1 MLAVGS
7 VYTVYAG
14 SIRASRKIFRDVF
27 DSVLRARLRWLDKVP
42 MGRVLNRFTGD
53 FINLDS
59 SLAGNFSRFAGA
71 ITQTIGIM
79 VAAIYV
85 SPFILICAVV
95 LLLGCM
101 YFGKAFLAAARTLK
115 RLESTNKSPVISHFA
130 ASLNGLST
138 IRAFAKT
145 SDFKNRMFTLIDC
158 YAACTWHTSLF
169 QNWLRIRIAATTS
182 LFAGTVATFVIK
194 KRGIDASLA
203 GFALSF
209 ALNFGSKVKEVINVS
224 TLLELDMNATERVFE
239 YRDLKIVDQGGDEV
253 RATWPEVGKVEVMG
267 LELGYAEDLPA
278 ILKGLTFTAEGNLR
292 IGVIGRT
299 GAGKST
305 LSLALF
311 RFLAARKGSMKIDG
325 VDISTIKLYDLR
337 KRLAIIPQDPVLFS
351 GTIRS
356 NFDPFSKFSD
366 YQLRE
371 ALMRVHLLPTAT
383 HTPNP
388 QLQNVSSSSSSTA
401 INTSSTTEN
410 KTRFLSLSSPIASSG
425 SNLSHGQRQLLCLA
439 RAILSQP
446 KVLILNEVTSA
457 VDMATDLLI
466 QRSIREEFANTT
478 LLVIA
483 HRLSTVA
490 DFDKILVMSEGREKE
505 FGTPRELLEKEGEE
519 AIFRGM
525 VAMSGEKE
533 ELEKMILGRLR

>member
-1 MLAVGS
+1 
-7 VYTVYAG
+7 
-14 SIRASRKIFRDVF
+14 
-27 DSVLRARLRWLDKVP
+27 

-59 SLAGNFSRFAGA
+59 SLAGKFSRFAGA

-79 VAAIYV
+79 VAAIFV

-101 YFGKAFLAAARTLK
+101 YFGKTFLAAARTVK
-115 RLESTNKSPVISHFA
+115 RLESTNKSPVISYFA
-130 ASLNGLST
+130 ASSNGLST

-145 SDFKNRMFTLIDC
+145 SDFKNRMFTLIDG
-158 YAACTWHTSLF
+158 YAACTWHTSLL

-239 YRDLKIVDQGGDEV
+239 YRDLKIEDQGGDEV

-278 ILKGLTFTAEGNLR
+278 ILKGLTFTAEGNLG
-292 IGVIGRT
+292 IGVIVRT
-299 GAGKST
+299 GAGKDHITVQTRPRNHFTLLQYAALTISGKST

-311 RFLAARKGSMKIDG
+311 RFLAARKGSIKIDG
-325 VDISTIKLYDLR
+325 VEVSTIKLYDLR

-356 NFDPFSKFSD
+356 NLDPFSEFSD

-383 HTPNP
+383 HTPKP

-439 RAILSQP
+439 RAILSRP
-446 KVLILNEVTSA
+446 KVLILDEATSA

-525 VAMSGEKE
+525 VEMSGEKE
-533 ELEKMILGRLR
+533 ESEKMCWSIVISP

>member
-1 MLAVGS
+1 
-7 VYTVYAG
+7 
-14 SIRASRKIFRDVF
+14 
-27 DSVLRARLRWLDKVP
+27 
-42 MGRVLNRFTGD
+42 
-53 FINLDS
+53 
-59 SLAGNFSRFAGA
+59 
-71 ITQTIGIM
+71 
-79 VAAIYV
+79 
-85 SPFILICAVV
+85 
-95 LLLGCM
+95 
-101 YFGKAFLAAARTLK
+101 
-115 RLESTNKSPVISHFA
+115 
-130 ASLNGLST
+130 
-138 IRAFAKT
+138 
-145 SDFKNRMFTLIDC
+145 
-158 YAACTWHTSLF
+158 
-169 QNWLRIRIAATTS
+169 
-182 LFAGTVATFVIK
+182 
-194 KRGIDASLA
+194 
-203 GFALSF
+203 
-209 ALNFGSKVKEVINVS
+209 
-224 TLLELDMNATERVFE
+224 
-239 YRDLKIVDQGGDEV
+239 
-253 RATWPEVGKVEVMG
+253 MG

-278 ILKGLTFTAEGNLR
+278 ILKGLTFTAEGNLG

-299 GAGKST
+299 GAGKDHITVQTRPRNHFTLLQYAVLTILGKST

-311 RFLAARKGSMKIDG
+311 RFLAARKGSIKIDG
-325 VDISTIKLYDLR
+325 VENSTIKLYDLR

-356 NFDPFSKFSD
+356 NLDPFSEFSD

-383 HTPNP
+383 HTPKP

-439 RAILSQP
+439 RAILSRP
-446 KVLILNEVTSA
+446 KVLILDEATCV

-525 VAMSGEKE
+525 VEMSGEKE
-533 ELEKMILGRLR
+533 ES